1 MENDMADL
9 ENLTAEDLTLEEI
22 KKTTGSTGNC
32 WKEEDGGKQEWEV
45 GGSEEAV

>member
-22 KKTTGSTGNC
+22 KKLHP
-32 WKEEDGGKQEWEV
+32 KILRIK
-45 GGSEEAV
+45 